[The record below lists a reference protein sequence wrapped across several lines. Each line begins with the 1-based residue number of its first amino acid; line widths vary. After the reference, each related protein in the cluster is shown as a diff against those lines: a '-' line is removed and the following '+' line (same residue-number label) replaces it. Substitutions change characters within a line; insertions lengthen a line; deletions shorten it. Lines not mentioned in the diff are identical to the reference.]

1 MISVYLDN
9 CCYNR
14 PYDDQS
20 QFTVY
25 LEAEAKLHI
34 QKLIKDK
41 KLNLVYSFVSEYE
54 NSNNPHNTRKAFIF
68 DFFKNASV
76 FVDSSY
82 LEEATALAA
91 EIMTT
96 GVKKM
101 DAYHVAA
108 AIIGKADY
116 FLTTDKRLLKYKTE
130 KIKMTNPIDFV
141 RIPEV

>member
-1 MISVYLDN
+1 MISVYFDN

-20 QFTVY
+20 QLKVH

-34 QKLIKDK
+34 QRLITEK
-41 KLNLVYSFVSEYE
+41 KLNLVYSFISEYE
-54 NSNNPHNTRKAFIF
+54 NSNNPYNVRKSSIF

-76 FVDSSY
+76 FVDNSY
-82 LEEATALAA
+82 LEEVTALAA
-91 EIMTT
+91 EIAAT

-101 DAYHVAA
+101 DAYQVSS

-116 FLTTDKRLLKYKTE
+116 FLTTDKRVLKYSTE
-130 KIKMTNPIDFV
+130 KIQIMNPLDFV
-141 RIPEV
+141 RVVEV